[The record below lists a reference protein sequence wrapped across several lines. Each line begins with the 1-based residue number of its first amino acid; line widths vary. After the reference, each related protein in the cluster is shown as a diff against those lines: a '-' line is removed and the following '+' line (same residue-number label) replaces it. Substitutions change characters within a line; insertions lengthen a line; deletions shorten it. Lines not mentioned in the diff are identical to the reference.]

1 MSGGGRSV
9 TIGYWYSM
17 GLHFGL
23 CHGPVDALHAIDA
36 GERRAWT
43 GNQTASGA
51 IAIDAPNLFGG
62 EEREGGVAGT
72 LDLMMG
78 GPAQAP
84 NAYLAS
90 VQGTPQPAYR
100 GVLSAVFR
108 GRVAATNP
116 YLKPWAF
123 LVQRTLEG
131 WGTTLWYPGRARIM
145 LHFWQP
151 GVWLQA
157 MNPAHIIYECLTNPH
172 WGMGYGTGLIDDA
185 NFRAA
190 ADVFH
195 AEGLGLCIAWQQ
207 QDTIER
213 FVQTV
218 ADHAGAV
225 VAQDRRTGLFVLRPV
240 RGGYHVPALPLFN
253 PANVI
258 EFESLQRPGIAEL
271 TNEVT
276 VTYDDLANGGQEAA
290 VTVHNLAAIQSQGG
304 VVSTTRS
311 FPGLPTAALA
321 ARVAER
327 ELRVLS
333 TPLARVRLKTNRD
346 AWALL
351 PGDLIRLTWPPLGI
365 ADMPLRIVQID
376 WGSLRDGVIGLECAE
391 DVFGLPAT
399 SYAQQQPLLWS
410 APSTAAQ
417 PAPAVAAWEAPYV
430 DLVRAY
436 GPVAIPAAACHLA
449 SAAARPPGLAMH
461 YELQTRVGAAAFAAA
476 GIGDWCPTGTLS
488 AAVGP
493 GATSLALAGA
503 QRLADVVVGTAAI
516 VGEEITRVTAVD
528 AALGTLAV
536 ARGCAD
542 TTPASWPAG
551 TRVWVAQGRGAN
563 DQREYAPGETVNS
576 RMITVTTAERLA
588 DASAPTA
595 NVTMTQRQH
604 RPYPPGQLR
613 INGQAW
619 PASLTG
625 ALTVAWQHRDR
636 ITQSDQL
643 IDEGAASIGP
653 EAGTTY
659 TLRPV
664 NHGSGALI
672 QEWTGLTGTS
682 QAMPTVTPPLTL
694 RVELWSVR
702 AGLASHQQ
710 QRHVFSYT

>member
-23 CHGPVDALHAIDA
+23 CHGPLDALRAIDV
-36 GERRAWT
+36 GERRAWS

-51 IAIDAPNLFGG
+51 VTINAPSLFGG
-62 EEREGGVAGT
+62 EEREGGIQGT

-78 GPAQAP
+78 EATQAP

-100 GVLSAVFR
+100 GVLTGVFR
-108 GRVAATNP
+108 GRVAAMNP
-116 YLKPWAF
+116 YLKPWSF
-123 LVQRTLEG
+123 LVRRTLAG
-131 WGTTLWYPGRARIM
+131 WATAPWYTARAQIAIGTE
-145 LHFWQP
+145 
-151 GVWLQA
+151 QA
-157 MNPAHIIYECLTNPH
+157 ANPAHIIYECLTNPH

-190 ADVFH
+190 ADTFWS
-195 AEGLGLCIAWQQ
+195 EGLGLCIAWQQ

-240 RGGYHVPALPLFN
+240 RGGYSVPALPLFG
-253 PANVI
+253 PSNVI
-258 EFESLQRPGIAEL
+258 ELESLQRPGIAEL

-290 VTVHNLAAIQSQGG
+290 ITVHNLAAIQSQGG
-304 VVSTTRS
+304 VVSATRS
-311 FPGLPTAALA
+311 YPGLPTAALA

-333 TPLARVRLKTNRD
+333 TPLARVRLRTNRD

-449 SAAARPPGLAMH
+449 SAAARPPGLALH
-461 YELQTRVGAAAFAAA
+461 YELQTRVGTAAFAAA
-476 GIGDWCPTGTLS
+476 GQGDWCPTGTLS

-503 QRLADVVVGTAAI
+503 QRLADVVVGHAAI
-516 VGEEITRVTAVD
+516 VGSEIVRVTAVD
-528 AALGTLAV
+528 AVLSTLTV

-542 TTPASWPAG
+542 TTPQSWPAG
-551 TRVWVAQGRGAN
+551 TRVWVAQGRGAH
-563 DQREYAPGETVNS
+563 DQREYAPGETVNA
-576 RMITVTTAERLA
+576 RMITVTIAERLA

-595 NVTMTQRQH
+595 NVAMSQRQH
-604 RPYPPGQLR
+604 RPYPPGALR

-625 ALTVAWQHRDR
+625 ALTVTWAHRDR
-636 ITQSDQL
+636 LTQSDQL
-643 IDEGAASIGP
+643 IDEAAASIGP

-659 TLRPV
+659 TLRLV
-664 NHGSGALI
+664 NHGTGALI

-682 QAMPTVTPPLTL
+682 QAMPVLTPPLTL

-702 AGLASHQQ
+702 GGLASHQQ
-710 QRHVFSYT
+710 QRHVFSYP